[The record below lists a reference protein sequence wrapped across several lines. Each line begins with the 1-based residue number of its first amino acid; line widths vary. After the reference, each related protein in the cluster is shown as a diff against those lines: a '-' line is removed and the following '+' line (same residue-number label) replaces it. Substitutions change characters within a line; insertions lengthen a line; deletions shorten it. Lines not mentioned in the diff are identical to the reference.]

1 MKDKINKLFLNQK
14 WVKGVLVASIG
25 INLTLIGWVLFQQF
39 RSDASTN
46 HESKP
51 SHQEL
56 LTSWKPFG
64 GKDEPIQESPTSS
77 STDSNDSDV
86 LAEEQPPASKEETS
100 STPESELE
108 LPIEEPSDSNVEAP
122 STDLKVDEDLS
133 DASESSEVSGFSIHP
148 ISSTLQATLDELAK
162 PDPSV
167 ITYDD
172 LRLVKVLYWG
182 FDNQTHMG
190 ELIVHQAVAEEVME
204 IFEEVYAVHYPI
216 EKIRLISEY
225 QNSDEDSMRD
235 NNTSSFNYREVTN
248 GSELSLHAYGLAI
261 DINPKMNPYVSEDY
275 VLPANAM
282 AYVDR
287 EQSIPGMIQEGD
299 ALHQAF
305 TSRGWEWGG
314 DWTRLKDYQHFSKS
328 ID

>member
-1 MKDKINKLFLNQK
+1 MKDKIKKLVSNQK
-14 WVKGVLVASIG
+14 WMSGILIASIG
-25 INLTLIGWVLFQQF
+25 INLSLMGWIAVQQF
-39 RSDASTN
+39 RSDASTK

-56 LTSWKPFG
+56 LNSWKPFG
-64 GKDEPIQESPTSS
+64 EKDELIEESSTSF
-77 STDSNDSDV
+77 STDSSDSDV
-86 LAEEQPPASKEETS
+86 LAEETPPASKEEAS

-108 LPIEEPSDSNVEAP
+108 LPIEESSDLNVEAP

-148 ISSTLQATLDELAK
+148 ISSTLQATLNELAK
-162 PDPSV
+162 PDPS
-167 ITYDD
+167 ILTYED

-204 IFEEVYAVHYPI
+204 IFEEVYAVRYPI

-225 QNSDEDSMRD
+225 QNSDEASMRD

-314 DWTRLKDYQHFSKS
+314 DWTHLKDYQHFSKS

>member
-1 MKDKINKLFLNQK
+1 MRERLKRLFKNQNH
-14 WVKGVLVASIG
+14 VRHLLFASIG
-25 INLTLIGWVLFQQF
+25 FNLVLGSLIAVKCF
-39 RSDASTN
+39 S
-46 HESKP
+46 
-51 SHQEL
+51 
-56 LTSWKPFG
+56 
-64 GKDEPIQESPTSS
+64 
-77 STDSNDSDV
+77 
-86 LAEEQPPASKEETS
+86 
-100 STPESELE
+100 LE
-108 LPIEEPSDSNVEAP
+108 LPAESDATMSYQDILSNWRPFASEEPKPEKEEGSSETMESDSTTPSTEEGKALESLPVTPDSPDSTEEKPDSSVEAP
-122 STDLKVDEDLS
+122 PEEDL
-133 DASESSEVSGFSIHP
+133 EVETPSATEEPVEENGFSIHP
-148 ISSTLQATLDELAK
+148 ISETLQQTLEELA
-162 PDPSV
+162 PLNPSV

-190 ELIVHQAVAEEVME
+190 ELIVNQAVATEVMA

-225 QNSDEDSMRD
+225 QNSDEDSMHD
-235 NNTSSFNYREVTN
+235 NNTSGFNYRVVTN
-248 GSELSLHAYGLAI
+248 GSEFSMHAYGLAI
-261 DINPKMNPYVSEDY
+261 DVNPKMNPYVSEDY

-287 EQSIPGMIQEGD
+287 DQNIPGMIQAGD

-314 DWTRLKDYQHFSKS
+314 DWTSLKDYQHFSKS